1 MSYPHELVQVILDFI
16 SGKMMRKA
24 RKELTYR
31 EKLSEA
37 LGKARKELPYR
48 KTLIEALGGVGE
60 EECLV
65 RFPNGNR
72 VSREFALFAP
82 IEVLE
87 EAAKKGKK
95 DE

>member
-1 MSYPHELVQVILDFI
+1 MSYPHELFQVILDFI

-24 RKELTYR
+24 RQELTYR
-31 EKLSEA
+31 K
-37 LGKARKELPYR
+37 K
-48 KTLIEALGGVGE
+48 LIEAFGGVE
-60 EECLV
+60 EEGYLV
-65 RFPNGNR
+65 RLPNRNR

-82 IEVLE
+82 IEALE